1 MTKPARII
9 DLGTRDYAEAW
20 RVQQELAAARQR
32 DQVPDTLL
40 LVEHPHVLPLG
51 RGAHRENLLA
61 SASMPVFEVERGGDV
76 TYHGPGQLC
85 GYPILFLR
93 EDERDVH
100 LYLRRLEEA
109 IIRTLAEFAVEAG
122 RRPGLTGV
130 WAGPHKLASLGV
142 AVRRWVTLH
151 GFALNVCTDL
161 ERFCTINPCGL
172 PASVMGSMS
181 RSLGRP
187 VAVAEVRA
195 PLLRHLAT
203 ALERCWADGERAGG
217 PQVAA
222 APGTAVS
229 ANEKQV
235 SLLGSTRESLSG
247 TVVAS

>member
-1 MTKPARII
+1 VTKPARII

-40 LVEHPHVLPLG
+40 LVEHPHVLTLG

-142 AVRRWVTLH
+142 AV
-151 GFALNVCTDL
+151 
-161 ERFCTINPCGL
+161 
-172 PASVMGSMS
+172 MGSMS

>member
-1 MTKPARII
+1 VTKPARII

-40 LVEHPHVLPLG
+40 LVEHPHVLTLG

>member
-1 MTKPARII
+1 VIKPARII

-20 RVQQELAAARQR
+20 RVQQDLLAARQR
-32 DQVPDTLL
+32 DEIPDTLV
-40 LVEHPHVLPLG
+40 LVEHPHVLTLG

-61 SASMPVFEVERGGDV
+61 SAGMPVFQVERGGDV

-109 IIRTLAEFAVEAG
+109 IIRTLAEFTIDAG

-151 GFALNVCTDL
+151 GFAINVCTEL

-172 PASVMGSMS
+172 PASVMASMTHI
-181 RSLGRP
+181 LGRP

-203 ALERCWADGERAGG
+203 ALDRCWADEGG
-217 PQVAA
+217 ASDPRSRLPQ
-222 APGTAVS
+222 
-229 ANEKQV
+229 
-235 SLLGSTRESLSG
+235 R
-247 TVVAS
+247 